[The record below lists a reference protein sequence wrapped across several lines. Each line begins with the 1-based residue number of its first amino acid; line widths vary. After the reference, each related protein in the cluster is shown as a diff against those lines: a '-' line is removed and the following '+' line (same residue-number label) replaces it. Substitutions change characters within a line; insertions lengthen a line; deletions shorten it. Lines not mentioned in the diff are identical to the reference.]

1 MSGKLPPRATSGTLA
16 ADHHDFI
23 GAASRTDA
31 DLEAEVKALEQR
43 RDDLEA
49 DLAAIFIDEA
59 NQKKAEE
66 LRQQV
71 ENLENELAQSQSS
84 KE

>member
-1 MSGKLPPRATSGTLA
+1 MTGKLPPRVTGGTLA

-23 GAASRTDA
+23 DAASKTDV

-43 RDDLEA
+43 RDELEA
-49 DLAAIFIDEA
+49 ELAAIIINEA
-59 NQKKAEE
+59 NQKLADE